1 MFSLKLFGEVSLEGS
16 DGRLTGRAVQRQRL
30 ALLVLL
36 ASDRGGGMGREKLAA
51 FLWPE
56 SEAERARALLSNSV
70 YVLRQTLGDE
80 AIVGSGDGLRLD
92 PGVVQTDTGEFE
104 EALARGEPE
113 RAASLYRGPF
123 LDGFFLPGAGEFE
136 RWSESERQRLARL
149 YSRALE
155 SLAETSEEAGD
166 LRSAVQW
173 WQQLAAH
180 DPYSSGTALR
190 LMHALAAAGN
200 PAGAIRHARLHET
213 FLRQGLDV
221 GPTAEVLALAERL
234 RSEQADLHRSPEPT
248 SIDQI
253 RPEPSRERE
262 RREIADEAVVG
273 SRTPPPPTGLPR
285 SRVAAVAGAV
295 LAAMVAAGALATP
308 WSGGTPPDPGSV
320 ARQSHA
326 PPRTVDPAAH
336 ELYLRG
342 RNAWNERSRQGL
354 EKSVVYFRQAVER
367 DPTYAEAYAGLA
379 DAYVI
384 LGYLG
389 FGPAAAMFPK
399 GKAAALRA
407 LELDSTPASAFAP
420 LGQALTW
427 ERDWSGAEMAFRRAI
442 ELDPGHATA
451 HQWYGLLLVPLGR
464 IEEAVEHTRTA
475 AELDPLSLQIN
486 NTHGLLL
493 HYAVR
498 SDAALRHYQ
507 KIIHDEP
514 DSQWVRQ
521 NPWLFSN
528 ASRVYAAHGRY
539 EDAIRML
546 DQALTAVPHHPR
558 ALWDLAAVHAAQGRS
573 DEALRVFSQAD
584 STSGQYAHFRAS
596 VYAVVGQRDSAFHW
610 WDRVEEWG
618 PSPMAELRMDPRLT
632 SIRSDP
638 RYQRLLTRLGL

>member
-1 MFSLKLFGEVSLEGS
+1 MLSLKLFGEVSLEGS
-16 DGRLTGRAVQRQRL
+16 DGRLSGRAVQRQRL
-30 ALLVLL
+30 ALLSLL
-36 ASDRGGGMGREKLAA
+36 ASDRGAGMGREKLAA

-80 AIVGSGDGLRLD
+80 AIVGSGDGLRLN
-92 PGVVQTDTGEFE
+92 PGVVATDTGEFE

-155 SLAETSEEAGD
+155 SLAETREKAGD
-166 LRSAVQW
+166 LRGAVQW
-173 WQQLAAH
+173 WQRLAAH

-190 LMHALAAAGN
+190 LMHALAAAGD
-200 PAGAIRHARLHET
+200 PAGAIRHARVHET
-213 FLRQGLDV
+213 FLRQELDV
-221 GPTAEVLALAERL
+221 GPTAEVLALTERL
-234 RSEQADLHRSPEPT
+234 RSEQADLQRTAEPT
-248 SIDQI
+248 SLDQI
-253 RPEPSRERE
+253 HPEPPAERERE
-262 RREIADEAVVG
+262 TAPEAVVG
-273 SRTPPPPTGLPR
+273 AQTPAPPAGGSRR
-285 SRVAAVAGAV
+285 RVAVVAGTV
-295 LAAMVAAGALATP
+295 LATLVAAGALATP
-308 WSGGTPPDPGSV
+308 WWGGTPADSASV
-320 ARQSHA
+320 TRQLHA
-326 PPRTVDPAAH
+326 QPRTVDPAAR

-354 EKSVVYFRQAVER
+354 EKSVVYFRQAVDR
-367 DPTYAEAYAGLA
+367 DPTYAQAYAGLA

-407 LELDSTPASAFAP
+407 LELDSTLAAAFAP

-427 ERDWSGAEMAFRRAI
+427 ERDWSGAETAFRRAI

-451 HQWYGLLLVPLGR
+451 HQWYGLLLVALGR
-464 IEEAVEHTRTA
+464 IEEAVGHTQIA

-493 HYAVR
+493 HYAGR
-498 SDAALRHYQ
+498 SDAALLHYQ

-539 EDAIRML
+539 EDAIRLL
-546 DQALTAVPHHPR
+546 DQALMAVPKHPR
-558 ALWDLAAVHAAQGRS
+558 ALCDLAAVHAAQGRP

-632 SIRSDP
+632 AIRSDP
-638 RYQRLLTRLGL
+638 RYHRLLTRLGL